1 MISKRFSKSFYSFI
15 WKHKFFSKEEKNE
28 IVEIFKNKTVQVI
41 FSVSLYLIIWSFVVA
56 FIDATLLTRGVVFTF
71 KSFGFLSSFL
81 PSVIFIFINAT
92 VKFIFIYTYTKKRVE
107 VTLKHI
113 LVGVIPLVGSLFFT
127 TYLLRNRPLIAKALR
142 QYFKYIKRDFKW
154 IKVLRKKSLS

>member
-56 FIDATLLTRGVVFTF
+56 FIDVTLLTRGVIFTF
-71 KSFGFLSSFL
+71 KDFGFF
-81 PSVIFIFINAT
+81 
-92 VKFIFIYTYTKKRVE
+92 E
-107 VTLKHI
+107 
-113 LVGVIPLVGSLFFT
+113 
-127 TYLLRNRPLIAKALR
+127 
-142 QYFKYIKRDFKW
+142 
-154 IKVLRKKSLS
+154 